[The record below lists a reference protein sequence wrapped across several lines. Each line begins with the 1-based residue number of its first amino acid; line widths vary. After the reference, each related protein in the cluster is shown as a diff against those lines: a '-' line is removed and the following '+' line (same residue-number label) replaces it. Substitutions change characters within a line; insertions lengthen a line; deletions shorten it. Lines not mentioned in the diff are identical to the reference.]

1 MRYLLVAPHYV
12 LAVGLSLMSLVLA
25 VNVLGDK
32 LRDILDVKR

>member
-1 MRYLLVAPHYV
+1 MLVAPHYV

-32 LRDILDVKR
+32 LRDALDVQR